1 MSHRDPTSEI
11 AEWHT
16 SEPETL
22 VETKVFSLCRRR
34 ATSANDPSR
43 RGEFVYLDAPDWVN
57 VVALTADD
65 RVVLIEQ
72 YRHGTQEVTLEIPGG
87 MVDPGEAPLQ
97 AGLRELREETGY
109 EGSDARMIGVVAPNQ
124 AIINNRCH
132 TVLVRC
138 VDVVG
143 VPQLE
148 GNEEIR
154 TTLAPLTAIPDLIR
168 SGAISHALV
177 IAAFHHFDLSRGA

>member
-1 MSHRDPTSEI
+1 MAHQ
-11 AEWHT
+11 
-16 SEPETL
+16 
-22 VETKVFSLCRRR
+22 R
-34 ATSANDPSR
+34 AR
-43 RGEFVYLDAPDWVN
+43 
-57 VVALTADD
+57 
-65 RVVLIEQ
+65 
-72 YRHGTQEVTLEIPGG
+72 
-87 MVDPGEAPLQ
+87 
-97 AGLRELREETGY
+97 
-109 EGSDARMIGVVAPNQ
+109 SDARMIGVVAPNP